1 MYFIPLLFF
10 EYSNQCQAIVSKQ
23 MNLGEQFAD
32 LMYIMWPCLSTD
44 HCIEQ
49 CNSITINIDGH

>member
-1 MYFIPLLFF
+1 
-10 EYSNQCQAIVSKQ
+10 

-32 LMYIMWPCLSTD
+32 MMYIMWPCLSTD